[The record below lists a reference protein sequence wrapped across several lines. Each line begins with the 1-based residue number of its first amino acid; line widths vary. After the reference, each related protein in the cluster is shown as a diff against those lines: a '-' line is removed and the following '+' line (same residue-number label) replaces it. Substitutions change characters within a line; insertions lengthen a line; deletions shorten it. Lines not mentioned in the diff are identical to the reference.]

1 MKITD
6 LRVCPSYIGVACIDG
21 SCPKANKEE
30 YEEYCIPVVY
40 SCEECHFYLG
50 CADCAEYGCDNE
62 LKSIFENK

>member
-30 YEEYCIPVVY
+30 YEEYCIPVVK
-40 SCEECHFYLG
+40 
-50 CADCAEYGCDNE
+50 NV
-62 LKSIFENK
+62 IFTWVVLIVPNMAVIMS